1 MIRVQKDIALYEL
14 GARTV
19 VQRIKAL
26 TLTLLKDACKS
37 PKIRVH
43 NILYLIIADIDSC
56 NFVMIFHNCPYWC
69 ACLPDA
75 SGFFWP
81 TPRAHQ

>member
-26 TLTLLKDACKS
+26 TLTLLKDACKN
-37 PKIRVH
+37 PKIRAH
-43 NILYLIIADIDSC
+43 NILHLIIADTDSFD
-56 NFVMIFHNCPYWC
+56 FVMLFHNCPYWC

-81 TPRAHQ
+81 TPSAHQ